1 MKFARSFLT
10 LPLWLA
16 MASIVVVGSSRN
28 QTPAP
33 KTNPT
38 AKTIA
43 DYQDRVK
50 AYLDAQ
56 RKLSSG
62 IAKLP
67 DKATPQQIDTR
78 QRELGKL
85 VMSARKG
92 VKRGEIFGAD
102 MTALIRRLL
111 APLFKGPDGAKV
123 RAAIYD
129 EPHPV
134 IPEVNIR
141 YPDDVPLSTMPPDI
155 MKLLPSV
162 DPALEYRFIGRHLI
176 LLDVDAHLIIDVID
190 NAIPG

>member
-1 MKFARSFLT
+1 
-10 LPLWLA
+10 